1 MRKYL
6 KEINNLK
13 ELAERLKVRE
23 FPFCIVVNGSEELGE
38 FFEVGS
44 ELFNDDELLANIKK
58 WKEWEVPI
66 IIDDWSN
73 RNIDIDTMEI
83 LYFPTQED
91 FIDYTRVK
99 KNLAPLYHELDNPYT
114 TISKSEWLKILDR

>member
-1 MRKYL
+1 LRKYL

-58 WKEWEVPI
+58 WKE
-66 IIDDWSN
+66 
-73 RNIDIDTMEI
+73 
-83 LYFPTQED
+83 
-91 FIDYTRVK
+91 
-99 KNLAPLYHELDNPYT
+99 
-114 TISKSEWLKILDR
+114 